1 MSTWKTIGQLIEMKG
16 TVPAEEPVAEAA
28 APKTYKTIE
37 AAARALAKAKGWK
50 GGRGG
55 RIFDLP
61 PDRVPAGGGRPRGGR
76 RLVAA
81 GAGVGTAVEPGAGGG
96 VGADRWPRLAP
107 GAGSARALAAPR
119 CSPPSPP
126 SAPPLPCR
134 RRSLNGCASW
144 APGT

>member
-55 RIFDLP
+55 WIFDPSKKGLP
-61 PDRVPAGGGRPRGGR
+61 TLAQGYLGLGMRMQKRGLIAGNPTTGYRI
-76 RLVAA
+76 
-81 GAGVGTAVEPGAGGG
+81 VEG
-96 VGADRWPRLAP
+96 
-107 GAGSARALAAPR
+107 
-119 CSPPSPP
+119 
-126 SAPPLPCR
+126 
-134 RRSLNGCASW
+134 
-144 APGT
+144 